1 MLGRL
6 SAGPLLDA
14 RGATVGAAPLSRSLG
29 RVSTSSTPR
38 RRRRKAVRILA
49 GCTVLL
55 ALAGYLTAQYVTG
68 GAGPARC
75 TVRAGGSGS
84 DAVTYEVEPE
94 QAANAATIEA
104 VASSRGLPDRAVTI
118 ALATAMQESALHNL
132 RHGDRDSLGLFQQRP
147 SQGWGTAQQ
156 ILDPVYAAGKFYDH
170 LVKIPGYSR
179 LPLTVA
185 AQKVQHSGFPQAYA
199 KHEANASLLTAALT
213 GRRAAALTCT
223 AGPRT
228 DGGEA
233 GDPAQVRRTL
243 VREFGDGVLPHTTAQ
258 AVSLDGV
265 AEDAGGAARDEVTIP
280 APTKQRGW
288 ELAHWALAQAEQ
300 LHIAHISYG
309 RYVWD
314 ADRSAEGGRTVRDAG
329 ANGVVG
335 LRTADGAAG

>member
-1 MLGRL
+1 
-6 SAGPLLDA
+6 
-14 RGATVGAAPLSRSLG
+14 
-29 RVSTSSTPR
+29 
-38 RRRRKAVRILA
+38 
-49 GCTVLL
+49 VLL
-55 ALAGYLTAQYVTG
+55 ALAGYLTVQYVTG

-84 DAVTYEVEPE
+84 DAVTYEVQPE

-118 ALATAMQESALHNL
+118 ALATAMQESALHNI

-223 AGPRT
+223 AGPQT
-228 DGGEA
+228 ENGEA
-233 GDPAQVRRTL
+233 GDPEQVRATL
-243 VREFGDGVLPHTTAQ
+243 VREFGADVLPQAQAQ
-258 AVSLDGV
+258 AVSLDAVG
-265 AEDAGGAARDEVTIP
+265 DDTGDEVTIP
-280 APTKQRGW
+280 APTEQRGW
-288 ELAHWALAQAEQ
+288 ELAHWAMAQAEQ

-314 ADRSAEGGRTVRDAG
+314 ADRSAEGWRTVRDAG
-329 ANGVVG
+329 PDGSVV
-335 LRTADGAAG
+335 LRTADGTAG